1 MCILHICFIMLNF
14 IATGIVLLRG
24 NVESL
29 CFLYEIIFVFSCV
42 CRNKIRTLPVYQKK
56 RFMINRVLIR
66 LKVVQIVYAYYK
78 NSGKSLKAAEDEM
91 FFSLSKAYDL
101 YHYLLLLMPGIT
113 HYAADRISFL
123 GMKVRPTE
131 SDKNPNLKFVNNR
144 FVAQLGQI
152 EQLVKFAE
160 KSKLNWVDNSDF
172 LRRMLDKIEASDIY
186 KEYMESGVD
195 SYEEDRDLWKKLYK
209 TFIFENEEL
218 DDLIE
223 EHSLYWNDDKPIVD
237 TFVLKTIKRFTE
249 DANSDRLLLPEYK
262 DDSDKEFACKLFRNA
277 IANAEEYR
285 KMMSESSKNWDMS
298 RLAFMDVVIMQVALA
313 ELMTQNDIPLSVT
326 LNEYVEIAK
335 HYSTAKSGSF
345 VNGLLDAITKSL
357 REAGKINK

>member
-1 MCILHICFIMLNF
+1 MRPLS
-14 IATGIVLLRG
+14 G
-24 NVESL
+24 
-29 CFLYEIIFVFSCV
+29 
-42 CRNKIRTLPVYQKK
+42 YQKK

-101 YHYLLLLMPGIT
+101 YHYLLLLMPALT
-113 HYAADRISFL
+113 NYAADRISFL
-123 GMKVRPTE
+123 SMKVRPTE

-144 FVAQLGQI
+144 FVAQLGGV

-172 LRRMLDKIEASDIY
+172 LRRLLDKIEASEIY
-186 KEYMESGVD
+186 KEYMESGID
-195 SYEEDRDLWKKLYK
+195 SYEEDKELWRKLYK
-209 TFIFENEEL
+209 AFVFDNEEL

-223 EHSLYWNDDKPIVD
+223 EQSLYWNDDKAIVD
-237 TFVLKTIKRFTE
+237 TFVIKTIKRFAE
-249 DANSDRLLLPEYK
+249 DAHGNSLLLPEYK

-277 IANAEEYR
+277 ITNAEEYR
-285 KMMSESSKNWDMS
+285 KLMSENSKNWDMS

-313 ELMTQNDIPLSVT
+313 ELMTQKDIPLSVT

-335 HYSTAKSGSF
+335 YYSTAKSGSF

-357 REAGKINK
+357 RAAGKLEK